1 MKGGT
6 RWLILLAVMWIWAMY
21 PWDIQAQQYAFRQ
34 YGVEAGVPIAH
45 ALAFDVYQT
54 MLVGTNDGLYRFDGR
69 IFDAVTLPGVGETAV
84 QRMIAGPDGKVWAV
98 ADPNRLFLIDGVADP
113 VEIEVPAALREGLAA
128 GTWYQRLRT
137 DPAGRLWLNDTAA
150 GLWRYDAA
158 SGHWMDSQL
167 PGVREVTDFFFED
180 AETLWLADTDRVGR
194 LWLEGERLGEVEWLV
209 EVPRVVYIRPHPAG
223 AWIGTRE
230 GLFLMTRWGTKR
242 QVLGPEYVAWW
253 YSKPD
258 VDRTGRLF
266 TCLEHNYRLGVYRL
280 GPDGTI
286 ELQAEEGSNLRDAK
300 ALQLLF
306 DDEGGSWFANTS
318 GLTHLEQE
326 YLVSFPVMAPD
337 GTPEVVKDLV
347 PGPLGGPPWVA
358 TWGGLYTF
366 ENNSL
371 KRISVMPRS
380 ATSRPATDRDGH
392 VWWNDQK
399 TGAFTYRHGQK
410 SRAVGSGT
418 FRLYDASDGTR
429 YYSTDAGTFKE
440 SNGKMHKI
448 GQGGWREM
456 LAAET
461 GDDFL
466 WIRAEWLDVVVG
478 DSLGSTC
485 KMCLPPSVRA
495 ILKTF
500 EQIPIV
506 EMYPDGLGRIWAV
519 TLTENETLRGLICIY
534 RKADGTWTYKHFG
547 KEVGMLDHVSSL
559 FPTPD
564 GRLWVGTWRGI
575 QAFSVTPGEPEL
587 TPLFQLRAR
596 DGLDGENIE
605 ALVEDDQGF
614 LWIGCT
620 AGKLHR
626 LDYRRMARLSSPSSY
641 IAQMERDGLT
651 TPVTEAPLRLR
662 ANASRLAIRLA
673 AQTYRLPRQVHFQY
687 RLLPGDTT
695 WVDLKTARSVQ
706 FPLLPAGSYHFEA
719 RAVREGSTPGPSIM
733 QALTVVPPFYRRWW
747 FVAMVGGL
755 CCMPFIAW
763 HRNRLDKRLAVEK
776 LRLRIA
782 TDLHDDIG
790 SGLTE
795 VSLYSELIRRAAQ
808 GEAAQWATQVGE
820 MARHLLD
827 AMRDIVWAINPEL
840 ESWEALELR
849 MKDYAASLLFPQDIQ
864 FEMTGEMSRREPPL
878 SVDVRRNVL
887 LIFKEALH
895 NAVRHAR
902 CQRVEVQ
909 WRLTPYTLWLQIS
922 DDGAGFDASR
932 ACSGNGMA
940 NLRRRAQEIGADLT
954 LETGPG
960 AGTKIKLSVPL
971 Q

>member
-1 MKGGT
+1 MQRGT
-6 RWLILLAVMWIWAMY
+6 RWVMLLTVAWAMGSG
-21 PWDIQAQQYAFRQ
+21 PAQAQQYAFRQ

-45 ALAFDVYQT
+45 ALAFDAYHT
-54 MLVGTNDGLYRFDGR
+54 LLVGTNDGLYRFDGR
-69 IFDAVTLPGVGETAV
+69 IFDMVPLPGVGETAV
-84 QRMIAGPDGKVWAV
+84 QRMVAGPQGMVWAV
-98 ADPNRLFLIDGVADP
+98 ADPNRLFLIKGVADP
-113 VEIEVPAALREGLAA
+113 VEIEVPAALRDGLRT
-128 GTWYQRLRT
+128 GTWNQRLRT
-137 DPAGRLWLNDTAA
+137 DPAGRLWLNDPAA
-150 GLWRYDAA
+150 GLWCYNAA
-158 SGHWMDSQL
+158 SGHWMHFEI

-194 LWLEGERLGEVEWLV
+194 LWLEGERLGIVEWLT
-209 EVPRVVYIRPHPAG
+209 EVPRVVYLRPHPAG
-223 AWIGTRE
+223 VWIGTRE
-230 GLFLMTRWGTKR
+230 GLFLTTRWGHKR

-266 TCLEHNYRLGVYRL
+266 TCLERNYRLGVYRL

-286 ELQAEEGSNLRDAK
+286 ELQAEEGSTLRDAK
-300 ALQLLF
+300 VLQILF
-306 DDEGGSWFANTS
+306 DEEGGSWFANTS

-326 YLVSFPVMAPD
+326 YLVSYPVVAPD

-347 PGPLGGPPWVA
+347 PNLAGGPPWVA
-358 TWGGLYTF
+358 TWGGLYAF
-366 ENNSL
+366 EQGSL
-371 KRISVMPRS
+371 QRVSGVRRA
-380 ATSRPATDRDGH
+380 ATSRPATDRDGN
-392 VWWNDQK
+392 VWWNDAEI
-399 TGAFTYRHGQK
+399 GAFTYRPGQK
-410 SRAVGSGT
+410 SRAIGSSEK

-429 YYSTDAGTFKE
+429 YFSTDAGTYKE
-440 SNGKMHKI
+440 ANGKTRQI
-448 GQGGWREM
+448 STGAWREV
-456 LAAET
+456 LVAET
-461 GDDFL
+461 GGEYL
-466 WIRAEWLDVVVG
+466 WMRAERLDVVVG
-478 DSLGSTC
+478 DSLGSAC
-485 KMCLPPSVRA
+485 KTCLPPSVRT

-500 EQIPIV
+500 EQVHIM
-506 EMYPDGLGRIWAV
+506 EMYPDGLGRIWLV
-519 TLTENETLRGLICIY
+519 TLTANEALRGLFCIY
-534 RKADGTWTYKHFG
+534 RKADGTWTYKRFG
-547 KEVGMLDHVSSL
+547 REGGMLDHVSSL

-575 QAFSVTPGEPEL
+575 QAFTVTPGEPKL

-620 AGKLHR
+620 TGKLHR
-626 LDYRRMARLSSPSSY
+626 LDYRRMARLSSPPSY
-641 IAQMERDGLT
+641 IAQVERDGLT
-651 TPVTEAPLRLR
+651 TPASEAPLRLR
-662 ANASRLAIRLA
+662 AHASRLAIRLA
-673 AQTYRLPRQVHFQY
+673 AQTYRLPRQVQFQY

-695 WVDLKTARSVQ
+695 WVELGTARSVQ
-706 FPLLPAGSYHFEA
+706 FPLLPSGSYHFEA
-719 RAVREGSTPGPSIM
+719 RAVREGSAPGPSIT

-755 CCMPFIAW
+755 CCVPFIAW
-763 HRNRLDKRLAVEK
+763 HRNRLDRRLAVEK

-795 VSLYSELIRRAAQ
+795 VSLYSELIRRSAQ

-849 MKDYAASLLFPQDIQ
+849 MKDYAASLLFPQDIH

-895 NAVRHAR
+895 NAVRHAH

-909 WRLTPYTLWLQIS
+909 WRLTPYTLWLNIH

-932 ACSGNGMA
+932 PSSGNGMA
-940 NLRRRAQEIGADLT
+940 NLRRRAQEIGADLR
-954 LETGPG
+954 LETYPG
-960 AGTKIKLSVPL
+960 EGTTIKLSVPL